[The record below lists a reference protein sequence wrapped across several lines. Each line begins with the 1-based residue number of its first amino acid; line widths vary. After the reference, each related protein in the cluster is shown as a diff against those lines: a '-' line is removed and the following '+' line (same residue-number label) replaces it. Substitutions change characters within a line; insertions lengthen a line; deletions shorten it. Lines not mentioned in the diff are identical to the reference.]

1 MIRYIIRE
9 RRPSE
14 DDRPRGGHGGPGRK
28 LLVHE
33 KAASPPVEAGGAHV
47 PRGPRVGPPDL
58 EDGGPEAHERVRD
71 EGTRA
76 TLLPA
81 GRAGPPPSVLLPH
94 VESLPAVPGGV
105 RPDDGGGARVRR
117 EEARAGRGRG
127 SPEAAD
133 PGAVRETPREDGGQG
148 PPRAG
153 RGAREDPR
161 RGRLHGGARDRPEE
175 HDRVPRTQ
183 LSDLRG
189 RAEVWRSVR
198 RRARPVPEAPE
209 GGCRRVPP
217 RRGGGPRLPLPDP
230 EARGGASE
238 GPTPRLQVSR
248 DGLHGG
254 AGRPRHG
261 RDLRDRG
268 RH

>member
-1 MIRYIIRE
+1 MRRYIISE
-9 RRPSE
+9 RAHPI
-14 DDRPRGGHGGPGRK
+14 DDRPGGGHGGPGRE

-33 KAASPPVEAGGAHV
+33 ETASPPVEAGGAHV
-47 PRGPRVGPPDL
+47 RRGPRIGPPDL

-71 EGTRA
+71 EGARA
-76 TLLPA
+76 ALLPA
-81 GRAGPPPSVLLPH
+81 GRARPPPGVLFPDI
-94 VESLPAVPGGV
+94 EGLPAVPGGV
-105 RPDDGGGARVRR
+105 RADDGGGPRVRR
-117 EEARAGRGRG
+117 EEARTERRRGP
-127 SPEAAD
+127 PETAH
-133 PGAVRETPREDGGQG
+133 PGAVHKAPGEDGGQG

-175 HDRVPRTQ
+175 HDRVPRAQ

-209 GGCRRVPP
+209 GGRRRVPP

-230 EARGGASE
+230 EAPSRAKE
-238 GPTPRLQVSR
+238 RPTPPLQVSR
-248 DGLHGG
+248 VRLHCG
-254 AGRPRHG
+254 AAGSRP
-261 RDLRDRG
+261 
-268 RH
+268 